1 MKRIISLLL
10 GMITISSA
18 SSQNWISV
26 SYESQD
32 VKGIPISKV
41 RIKKGETKEVVFSK
55 DMQVSL
61 SERPDGI
68 ESGYYV
74 VHARN
79 GFVADGDK
87 KNKIEISSD
96 KMKRT
101 SDGWY
106 EYDFGKTLYVRKVGL
121 FVGTEH
127 CDPIYILPAD
137 GNSATSSSSPS
148 ESFSASQTSQG
159 NVGQENLFAQAK
171 NLAKQS
177 MPTITGKPY
186 PETHNWQLVKTN
198 TIAGFKCEHY
208 EKGDEAL
215 RVFRKDNGDF
225 ITLLEDPD
233 GVSREPE
240 DREQFL
246 PSTVST
252 MEKEVLP
259 FGEYRIT
266 TSDGI
271 VINGGFDD
279 NYLFLDSDDSGLYK
293 GTRLLNIN
301 NGNDDGLK
309 DLKNFFKG
317 GFGIKATLPNGDAY
331 SSANL
336 AGSIRVAW
344 HNFKKNTFKD
354 FYPDWIYLND
364 HPNERYP
371 EIDTRYKGDLFFK
384 SGYLIDDRVYA
395 WSDEAKSITTPLYQF
410 FEKRLY
416 PICMSDTIVSVKRD
430 EKEHTMT
437 ISYANGDHLNFDN
450 LVVTSVTVQD
460 GNVVS
465 GELHRSGNI
474 LKIKTRNGK
483 TSCSLEYPD
492 GKVFVGTI
500 NGEGFSFS
508 MGIFPTWV
516 MQNTDVVPYT
526 GCYEYPDGTI
536 VKLTKGFTD
545 EQIAAMEAEQEAQ
558 KKAEE
563 EREKKKQQQE
573 KETLYKKYGK
583 KYVDVVYAGGKPI
596 IGMPIELVKEFYDV
610 SLSNDDSY
618 SQIYRL
624 YGAVIKS
631 DGKRYWTWTSTLYVR
646 NGRVTNITNYYK

>member
-1 MKRIISLLL
+1 MRRIISLLL

-61 SERPDGI
+61 SEKPDGI

-79 GFVADGDK
+79 GFIADGDK
-87 KNKIEISSD
+87 KNKIEIGSD

-127 CDPIYILPAD
+127 CDPICILPAD
-137 GNSATSSSSPS
+137 GNSASNSSSTSG
-148 ESFSASQTSQG
+148 SFSASKTSQG
-159 NVGQENLFAQAK
+159 NVSQDNYFA
-171 NLAKQS
+171 NISNMVKQS

-208 EKGDEAL
+208 EKGNEAL

-240 DREQFL
+240 DREGLL
-246 PSTVST
+246 PKTLT
-252 MEKEVLP
+252 ELEKEVLP

-271 VINGGFDD
+271 VVNGGFDD
-279 NYLFLDSDDSGLYK
+279 SYLFLDSDNLGLYN
-293 GTRLLNIN
+293 GARLLNLSV
-301 NGNDDGLK
+301 GDEYWLKPLK
-309 DLKNFFKG
+309 DYFKG

-331 SSANL
+331 SSANIGG
-336 AGSIRVAW
+336 AIHVAW
-344 HNFKKNTFKD
+344 HNFKKGTFKD
-354 FYPDWIYLND
+354 FTPDWIYLNG
-364 HPNERYP
+364 HPNERYL
-371 EIDTRYKGDLFFK
+371 EIYPGVKGNPHS
-384 SGYLIDDRVYA
+384 SGYLIGDRVYA
-395 WSDEAKSITTPLYQF
+395 WSDEAKSITTPIYQF
-410 FEKRLY
+410 FENRLY
-416 PICMSDTIVSVKRD
+416 PICMTDTIVSVKRD
-430 EKEHTMT
+430 EKEQTMT
-437 ISYANGDHLNFDN
+437 ISYANGDYLNFNN
-450 LVVTSVTVQD
+450 LHTVNVTVQTGD
-460 GNVVS
+460 AVS
-465 GELHRSGNI
+465 GELHRGGNI
-474 LKIKTRNGK
+474 LKIKTRNDK
-483 TSCSLEYPD
+483 TSCSIEYPD
-492 GKVFVGTI
+492 GKIFIGTI
-500 NGEGFSFS
+500 GYEGFDFTNYTFQGS
-508 MGIFPTWV
+508 V
-516 MQNTDVVPYT
+516 MQEADVVPYT
-526 GCYEYPDGTI
+526 GTYEYPDGTL
-536 VKLTKGFTD
+536 VRLTKGFTD

-646 NGRVTNITNYYK
+646 NGRVTSITNYYK